1 MPLQIVTR
9 GSRISWQWLLPWLV
23 FLPLLGAPSAFAFL
37 YVDKGDPLPPLVFVE
52 AGSGAIREFGP
63 SQGPLILVFWG
74 GDVDTKKERAMEV
87 LAQLQKNRA
96 FYRDRNIELAAVL
109 VQPEQMPIIAEVVDR
124 TGIDFP
130 VYVDDSNHSF
140 ARLGVYVMPSLL
152 IVNHEGIIHEA
163 LGYTRNLDE
172 LLPGEVQVMLHEK
185 TRQELDALLHPA
197 IVERSEAKR
206 RARLDYHYAL
216 QLLQRRSFD
225 LALEELDVA
234 LAKDPDFVPAL
245 LEKGCLLVRVKKFA
259 EAAPVLARV
268 LTLVP
273 GLERAVACQEEL
285 ATEAELE
292 RQGQAA
298 PVQAPPAASWGLF
311 ADDDEDDGEA
321 PLP

>member
-1 MPLQIVTR
+1 
-9 GSRISWQWLLPWLV
+9 
-23 FLPLLGAPSAFAFL
+23 
-37 YVDKGDPLPPLVFVE
+37 
-52 AGSGAIREFGP
+52 
-63 SQGPLILVFWG
+63 
-74 GDVDTKKERAMEV
+74 MEV

-96 FYRDRNIELAAVL
+96 FYQARHIELAAVL
-109 VQPEQMPIIAEVVDR
+109 VQSELVAIIDEVVRR

-130 VYVDDSNHSF
+130 VYVDDDNHSF
-140 ARLGVYVMPSLL
+140 ARLGVYVMPSIL
-152 IVNHEGIIHEA
+152 IVNGDGIIHEG

-206 RARLDYHYAL
+206 RARLDYNYAM
-216 QLLQRRSFD
+216 QLLRRQKSD

-234 LAKDPDFVPAL
+234 LAKDPEFVPAL
-245 LEKGCLLVRVKKFA
+245 VEKGCLLVRVKMFT

-285 ATEAELE
+285 ATGAELE
-292 RQGQAA
+292 RQGQAT
-298 PVQAPPAASWGLF
+298 PVQAPPASSWGLF
-311 ADDDEDDGEA
+311 ADDDDDDDDDEA